1 MTGLS
6 PTNRSLIR
14 GLQLLRA
21 FRPGSESLGNGE
33 LAEATGLPRATVSR
47 LAQTLVAEGFLL
59 HDAARRTYS
68 LGAPLLGLA
77 FSMRSSSRALHLAA
91 PLMEEMARRE
101 RINVGIALAD
111 RDEMVYLESLRLS
124 RRKSLRTIM
133 PGQRIPM
140 ESTSLGR
147 AWLSTLDDAQREPLY
162 RGFRNKHP
170 RQWKTLERELGQ
182 AISDVHSKG
191 YCAASWL
198 PNVVAVACPLVFAGG
213 PAYALNASVTTEEP
227 FDAVASMLVKPLL
240 GLAAGIR
247 AEIGKEEGW

>member
-14 GLQLLRA
+14 GLRLLRA

-47 LAQTLVAEGFLL
+47 LAQTLAAEGFLL
-59 HDAARRTYS
+59 HDAQRRTYS

-77 FSMRSSSRALHLAA
+77 FSMRSSSRLLHLAA
-91 PLMEEMARRE
+91 PLMEEVARRE

-111 RDEMVYLESLRLS
+111 RDEMVYLESIRLS

-140 ESTSLGR
+140 ETTSLGR
-147 AWLSTLDDAQREPLY
+147 AWLATLDDAQRAPLY
-162 RGFRNKHP
+162 RGFRSKHP
-170 RQWKTLERELGQ
+170 RQWKALERELAQ
-182 AISDVHSKG
+182 AISGVRRDG
-191 YCAASWL
+191 WCAASWL

-213 PAYALNASVTTEEP
+213 PTYALNASVTTEEP
-227 FDAVASMLVKPLL
+227 FDVVAATLVAPLL

-247 AEIGKEEGW
+247 AEAGRQAGW

>member
-14 GLQLLRA
+14 GLRLLRA

-47 LAQTLVAEGFLL
+47 LAQTLAAEGFLL

-77 FSMRSSSRALHLAA
+77 FSMRNSSHLLHLAA
-91 PLMEEMARRE
+91 PLMEEVARRE

-111 RDEMVYLESLRLS
+111 RDEMVYLESIRLS

-147 AWLSTLDDAQREPLY
+147 AWLATLDDARREPLY
-162 RGFRNKHP
+162 RDFRNKHP
-170 RQWKTLERELGQ
+170 RQWKALERELAE
-182 AISDVHSKG
+182 AIARVHSDG

-213 PAYALNASVTTEEP
+213 QVYALNASVTTEEP
-227 FDAVASMLVKPLL
+227 FDEVAATLIGPLL
-240 GLAAGIR
+240 GLAADIR
-247 AEIGKEEGW
+247 AEVGREGGW